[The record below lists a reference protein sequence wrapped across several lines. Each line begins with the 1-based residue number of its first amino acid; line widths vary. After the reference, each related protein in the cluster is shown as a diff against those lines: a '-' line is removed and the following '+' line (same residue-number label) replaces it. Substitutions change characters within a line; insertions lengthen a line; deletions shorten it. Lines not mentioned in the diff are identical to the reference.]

1 LKYIRGRNDPEMISE
16 SRQYMKEIIAIYKR
30 QRVFVENS
38 LTSMMESIDF
48 SQYDLMK
55 EKSLFVLFPSLKATY
70 KINENYKQS
79 TPMYTEDEVDS
90 SVLGIDKAHLLGRVQ
105 FREDNIYISNS
116 YINSRSG
123 TAYITVTVKF
133 DNEYIVCDFEL
144 YTLLKELSLIEGDKR
159 FSDFTRCFYALFGFL
174 LAAFSVALIIY
185 AIYIVWAV
193 IMHQDQELLSGLFRS
208 IIALTLGLA
217 IFDLAK
223 TVLEH
228 EVFYKSLSRKNNLE
242 NRLLARFLTSIIIAL
257 SIEALMVVFKISLS
271 DYSQMIHA
279 FYLIAGVG
287 IMIVSLSLF
296 IFIMRYQ
303 GQKS

>member
-1 LKYIRGRNDPEMISE
+1 
-16 SRQYMKEIIAIYKR
+16 MKETVAIYKK
-30 QRVFVENS
+30 QRVFIESS
-38 LTSMMESIDF
+38 LTSMIESIDF
-48 SQYDLMK
+48 DQYDMMR
-55 EKSLFVLFPSLKATY
+55 EKSIFTLFSALKATY

-79 TPMYTEDEVDS
+79 TPLYTEEGADS
-90 SVLGIDKAHLLGRVQ
+90 SSLGVDKSHLLGRVQ
-105 FREDNIYISNS
+105 FREDNIYISNT
-116 YINSRSG
+116 YVNSRSG
-123 TAYITVTVKF
+123 TLYITLVVRR
-133 DNEYIVCDFEL
+133 NREYIVYDFEL
-144 YTLLKELSLIEGDKR
+144 YELLKELSLIEGHEL
-159 FSDFTRCFYALFGFL
+159 FSKFTRYAYGVFGML

-185 AIYIVWAV
+185 AIYIVWALAAQ
-193 IMHQDQELLSGLFRS
+193 HDKELLSGLFRS

-223 TVLEH
+223 TILEH
-228 EVFYKSLSRKNNLE
+228 EVFYKSLSRNNNLE

-257 SIEALMVVFKISLS
+257 SIEALMVVFKIALS

-287 IMIVSLSLF
+287 IMIVALSLF